1 MVDTSNTPVVVTS
14 LQDVDT
20 ILCDLI
26 LEAYKNQDVTKEQID
41 SYNFFETI
49 QKLHNQKITNKDYS
63 PIIVENTVF
72 THLDGSFGMLRVIIE
87 FADQDFYNTT
97 IKLAVVN
104 FTDEEKLAFDKVYGK
119 VINTYIPQLVD
130 EVV

>member
-41 SYNFFETI
+41 SYMFFETI

-87 FADQDFYNTT
+87 FTDQDFYNTT

-104 FTDEEKLAFDKVYGK
+104 FTDEEKLMFDKVYGK